1 MNTTACTTRAQ
12 KNRAAAPD
20 TLVSVSCAMITSV
33 ANAGRFSIMFKCA
46 LCARCA
52 QGAGVFRAS
61 GQAQAWAPTCVSASA
76 ASARFCASRA
86 PAQEIRGQK

>member
-52 QGAGVFRAS
+52 QGAGGAGVAGYPYVFIRPWFMIRS
-61 GQAQAWAPTCVSASA
+61 KTYGSQRTMHRSALH
-76 ASARFCASRA
+76 AR
-86 PAQEIRGQK
+86 